1 VDVDALARSIDP
13 ALHVIGRP
21 AAGVSGAVYD
31 VRDGNDRALI
41 LKLAGS
47 DLDVER
53 AATTCAR
60 LRRRGYPAPVVV
72 RTGRFG
78 AVDYILSERL
88 PGEPMPPT
96 TIARVPQVLALV
108 DAQRG
113 IGLPS
118 RSQWVSAVVASVVGG
133 RVGYC
138 EHEPLR
144 THSDETRALLG
155 RLFRIADAT
164 DDDFDV
170 PTADI
175 VHFDLSHANVLSVDG
190 EAITGVIDWE
200 GTTTGDAA
208 FDLVTHALYTYEL
221 DALDALLTAAAD
233 RTDTRVLALYAAHMV
248 LRQVSWSLRNAD
260 DFTIRWWLDLGT
272 ALLDAVGAE

>member
-1 VDVDALARSIDP
+1 MDVEALARSIDP
-13 ALHVIGRP
+13 ALQVIGRP
-21 AAGVSGAVYD
+21 AGGVSGAVYD

-41 LKLAGS
+41 LKLAAG
-47 DLDVER
+47 DLDVDR
-53 AATTCAR
+53 AAASCAR

-72 RTGRFG
+72 RTGRAG

-88 PGEPMPPT
+88 PGEPMTPT
-96 TIARVPQVLALV
+96 TIGRVPQVLALV

-118 RSQWVSAVVASVVGG
+118 RDRWVPAVVASVVEG

-138 EHEPLR
+138 EHEPLG
-144 THSDETRALLG
+144 TYSDETRALLD
-155 RLFRIADAT
+155 RLFRIADAP
-164 DDDFDV
+164 DDFDV
-170 PTADI
+170 PTDDI

-190 EAITGVIDWE
+190 ETITGVIDWE

-208 FDLVTHALYTYEL
+208 FDLVTHALYTYDL
-221 DALDALLTAAAD
+221 DARDALLDAAAD
-233 RTDTRVLALYAAHMV
+233 RTDPRALRLYAAHMV

-272 ALLDAVGAE
+272 ALLGAVGAG